1 MEWAVIIALSAL
13 VGALCMVVYEASLHS
28 HK

>member
-1 MEWAVIIALSAL
+1 MEWAVIIALASL
-13 VGALCMVVYEASLHS
+13 VGALCMVVYEASLSS

>member
-1 MEWAVIIALSAL
+1 MEWSVVIALAAL
-13 VGALCMVVYEASLHS
+13 VGALCMVVYEASLSS

>member
-1 MEWAVIIALSAL
+1 MEWTVIIALAAL
-13 VGALCMVVYEASLHS
+13 VGALCMVVYEAYQDS